1 MQGITIA
8 RFFED
13 KREDLQ
19 LELITKSLDSKKEIT
34 VSDVNRP
41 GLAFAG
47 FVENFLHERIQ
58 VLGQTELLYLGT
70 LPAEKKLEAIRKVL
84 KFPLPCLVVAKG
96 LDVPPQLIELGNE
109 NSVPVLRT
117 SRSTTPFIHD
127 LTAYLDEVFA
137 PRTVVH
143 GSLVD
148 VYGIG
153 LLFTGRSAIGK
164 SECALDLVERGH
176 RLVSDDVVNVISR
189 HGDFLIGTS
198 SEILR
203 HRIEIRG
210 LGIIDVRSIFGIRSV
225 RLQKRIEVEVRL
237 QDWSEADDYERI
249 GLEDRMTKI
258 LDVEIPIVTV
268 PIVPGKNITVIAE
281 VIALN
286 HLVKIYGYHPA
297 KEFDEK
303 LMQAMHRRSLLDR
316 GVSGDWE

>member
-1 MQGITIA
+1 MHGITVA
-8 RFFED
+8 RFYED
-13 KREDLQ
+13 KRESLQ
-19 LELITKSLDSKKEIT
+19 LELLTKSLESKKEIT
-34 VSDVNRP
+34 ASDVNRP

-47 FVENFLHERIQ
+47 FVENFLDERVQ

-70 LPAEKKLEAIRKVL
+70 LPAEKRKHAVG
-84 KFPLPCLVVAKG
+84 KVFDFILPCIIIAKG
-96 LDVPPQLIELGNE
+96 LDVPPELIELGNE
-109 NSVPVLRT
+109 HSVPVLRT
-117 SRSTTPFIHD
+117 PLSTTPFIRE
-127 LTAYLDEVFA
+127 LTAYLDDIFA
-137 PRTVVH
+137 PRAVVH

-153 LLFTGRSAIGK
+153 LLFTGRSSIGK

-176 RLVSDDVVNVISR
+176 RLVADDVVNVIKR
-189 HGDFLIGTS
+189 HGNFLIGIS

-268 PIVPGKNITVIAE
+268 PVVPGKNITVIAE

-286 HLVKIYGYHPA
+286 HIVKIYGYHPA

-303 LMQAMHRRSLLDR
+303 LMQAMHRRSLQDR
-316 GVSGDWE
+316 LVSGDWE

>member
-13 KREDLQ
+13 KREELQ

-117 SRSTTPFIHD
+117 SRSTTPFIRD

>member
-1 MQGITIA
+1 MHGITIA
-8 RFFED
+8 RFYDE
-13 KREDLQ
+13 KREDFK
-19 LELITKSLDSKKEIT
+19 LELLTESLESKREIT
-34 VSDVNRP
+34 TSDVNRP

-47 FVENFLHERIQ
+47 FVENFLHERVQ
-58 VLGQTELLYLGT
+58 VLGQTELLYLST
-70 LPAEKKLEAIRKVL
+70 LPTEKRKEAIGRVF
-84 KFPLPCLVVAKG
+84 KFALPCIIVAKG
-96 LDVPPQLIELGNE
+96 LEAPLELLELGNQH
-109 NSVPVLRT
+109 SVPVLRT
-117 SRSTTPFIHD
+117 PLSTTPFIRD

-148 VYGIG
+148 VYGLG
-153 LLFTGRSAIGK
+153 LLFTGRSSIGK

-176 RLVSDDVVNVISR
+176 RLVADDVVNVIR
-189 HGDFLIGTS
+189 RYGNFLIGIS

-237 QDWSEADDYERI
+237 QDWNDADDYDRV

-297 KEFDEK
+297 KEFNEK
-303 LMQAMHRRSLLDR
+303 LMQAMHRRSLSDR
-316 GVSGDWE
+316 GVSGDPE